1 MVVVWVNSVPRVV
14 GGHVG
19 LWLQYGLFQYP
30 EWLVVGGAVV
40 VVWVISVPRVVGGG
54 WGCGCSMGYF
64 STQSGW
70 WSFIRVPMVVEG
82 L

>member
-1 MVVVWVNSVPRVV
+1 MVD
-14 GGHVG
+14 
-19 LWLQYGLFQYP
+19 
-30 EWLVVGGAVV
+30 GAVV

-70 WSFIRVPMVVEG
+70 WSFIRVPMVVE
-82 L
+82 